1 MAQSWAAKAP
11 TEVVERRWAVPVGDG
26 DGLSSFARSASGV
39 AIDSYSTEGD
49 DAVLVL
55 SAGTD
60 GTTASITLTATT
72 SRGKTLVET
81 FYLPIQVSTVAI
93 GNTVRDVCDFAL
105 RKIVGNGVDP
115 DDTELTDAR
124 ERLTDMLAAWK
135 AQGADV
141 GVPLPLANGDT
152 LDCPDE
158 FVSAIKNN
166 LILELADLYDGY
178 VPSPRVVSNAMRGL
192 QMVKSTL
199 LSKDRA
205 PAVYY

>member
-1 MAQSWAAKAP
+1 MAQTWPSKAP
-11 TEVVERRWAVPVGDG
+11 TEVVERRWTVPVDDD

-39 AIDSYSTEGD
+39 TIDSYSTEGD

-55 SAGTD
+55 SAGTN
-60 GTTASITLTATT
+60 GATATITLTA
-72 SRGKTLVET
+72 
-81 FYLPIQVSTVAI
+81 STVAI
-93 GNTVRDVCDFAL
+93 GNTVRDVCGFAL

-124 ERLTDMLAAWK
+124 ERLSDMLATWK

-152 LDCPDE
+152 LNCPDE

-166 LILELADLYDGY
+166 LIIELADLYDTY